1 MKNDHG
7 TGGRVARTAD
17 LLNDIG
23 PSHQAIAARA
33 VRLRLGMR
41 ARRLAARP
49 NVVQNWVLPGTAQT
63 VNAALAERRAA
74 MKRQI
79 AGLFA

>member
-7 TGGRVARTAD
+7 TGRASRAAD
-17 LLNDIG
+17 LLSNIG

-33 VRLRLGMR
+33 VRRRLGMR
-41 ARRLAARP
+41 ARRLAARS
-49 NVVQNWVLPGTAQT
+49 NVVQNRVLPGTAQT
-63 VNAALAERRAA
+63 VNAALADRRAA